1 MDIGHGSDAGRGD
14 MVKNVQ
20 SAQGFGGIASFGDIT
35 VSERASQEEEEKR
48 ILHIVGREDY
58 SLWCCSI

>member
-1 MDIGHGSDAGRGD
+1 